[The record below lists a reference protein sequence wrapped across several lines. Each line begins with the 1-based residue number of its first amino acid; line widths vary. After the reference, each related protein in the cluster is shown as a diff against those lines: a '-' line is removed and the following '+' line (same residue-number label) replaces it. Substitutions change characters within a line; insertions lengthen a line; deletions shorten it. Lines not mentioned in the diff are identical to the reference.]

1 MKRIFTLLLILFLN
15 VETKAQCW
23 QTISAG
29 NLFTAAIKTDGTL
42 WTWGDYQY
50 GQLGIGAVT
59 SDAGS
64 PVQVGTANDWV
75 FVTANWYTVFA
86 IKSNGTLW
94 AWGQNTYGKLGDGT
108 QTNRNVPVQIGTDA
122 NWQSVSSNINNTVAI
137 KIDGSLWSWGGNLS
151 GQVGDG
157 TYTNR
162 YAPVRI
168 GTANDWV
175 SVSVGNSHTLA
186 KRSDNTIWVWG
197 VGLYGQ
203 MGLGTVNLKNVPT
216 QIGTN
221 TDWNQIEAGY
231 GHSVAIKND
240 GTLWTWGYNANGQLG
255 DNTTVN
261 KNVPTQVGTDTNW
274 QKIKSYEHNLAV
286 KTNGTLWA
294 WGLNGGYQLGD
305 NTLTNRL
312 MPFQLVSVSNVTK
325 ISAGGHFSFVQDTN
339 GSTYAFGDNSDG
351 MLGTGD
357 YLQKRT
363 PTLIF
368 QCSGLGLKESLVEEF
383 KIYPNP
389 TNGNFNIEVA
399 QDLIGSKATIYN
411 FLGQKV
417 KDFSLKS
424 STTNQTLNKG
434 IYLLEIEKE
443 GSKTTKKLIVN

>member
-15 VETKAQCW
+15 VQTNAQCW

-42 WTWGDYQY
+42 WTWGDHQY

-59 SDAGS
+59 TDAGS

-75 FVTANWYTVFA
+75 FVTAGWYTVFA

-108 QTNRNVPVQIGTDA
+108 QTNRNVPVQIGTDT
-122 NWQSVSSNINNTVAI
+122 NWQSVSSNSNNTVAI
-137 KIDGSLWSWGGNLS
+137 KTDGSLWSWGGNLS

-168 GTANDWV
+168 GTANNWV
-175 SVSVGNSHTLA
+175 SVSVGNSHTLV

-197 VGLYGQ
+197 VGLNGQ
-203 MGLGTVNLKNVPT
+203 LGLATVNLKNVPT
-216 QIGTN
+216 QIGTG
-221 TDWNQIEAGY
+221 TDWSQIEAGFS
-231 GHSVAIKND
+231 HSVAIKND

-274 QKIKSYEHNLAV
+274 QKIKAYEHNLAV

-294 WGLNGGYQLGD
+294 WGFNGGYQLGD

-312 MPFQLVSVSNVTK
+312 VPYQLTSVSNVAK

-339 GSTYAFGDNSDG
+339 VSTYGFGVNSDG
-351 MLGTGD
+351 MLGSGD
-357 YLQKRT
+357 YLTKQT
-363 PTLIF
+363 PNLIF
-368 QCSGLGLKESLVEEF
+368 QCSGLGLKGLLVEEF

-389 TNGNFNIEVA
+389 SNGNFNIEV
-399 QDLIGSKATIYN
+399 DENLIGAKVTVYSL
-411 FLGQKV
+411 LGQKV
-417 KDFSLKS
+417 REFILRFN
-424 STTNQTLNKG
+424 STSEFLQQGTYFLQ
-434 IYLLEIEKE
+434 IEK
-443 GSKTTKKLIVN
+443 GRNKIIKKLIMN